1 MTEAS
6 MATRLHM
13 FGKLVPELDNG
24 LKVFQSSEAKFR
36 VLKTVH
42 PVHREVQSPSRPAP
56 DESPRTLFILD
67 SSFNPPSIAH
77 RTLAQSALERTAS
90 DQREKPHR
98 LLLLFAIMNADKAPS
113 PASFE
118 QRLTMMTIFAR
129 DLQNS
134 LQQEPDKY
142 DPVAIDVGVTK
153 LPYYTDKSRAI
164 EKEGQ
169 QWYPD
174 KPHHIHLVGFDTLTR
189 FFGAKYYKDF
199 DPPFAA
205 LNPYFDAG
213 HRLRVTLRPDDD
225 YGTVEE
231 QKAFAKK
238 LENGEM
244 ANDGAKVEWSKQVE
258 LVPPNPKTG
267 VSSTKTRK
275 AAKAQD
281 WEALKQ
287 LCTPTVAEWVRH
299 HELYRD
305 DDRGAKMA

>member
-1 MTEAS
+1 
-6 MATRLHM
+6 MATRLHT
-13 FGKLVPELDNG
+13 FSKLVPELDNG
-24 LKVFQSSEAKFR
+24 LKAFQNSESKFR
-36 VLKTVH
+36 ILKTIH
-42 PVHREVQSPSRPAP
+42 PSYEEAQKPSRPVP
-56 DESPRTLFILD
+56 DESPKTLFILD

-77 RTLAQSALERTAS
+77 RTLAQSALERAAS
-90 DQREKPHR
+90 DQHVKPHR

-129 DLQNS
+129 DLQDS
-134 LQQEPDKY
+134 LQQEPERY

-169 QWYPD
+169 EWYPD
-174 KPHHIHLVGFDTLTR
+174 KPRHIHLVGFDTLTR

-205 LNPYFDAG
+205 LDPYFDAG

-231 QKAFAKK
+231 QKAFVKRLEDGKMAK
-238 LENGEM
+238 
-244 ANDGAKVEWSKQVE
+244 DGAKVEWSKQVE
-258 LVPPNPKTG
+258 LVSPNPKAG
-267 VSSTKTRK
+267 VSSTKIRK

-281 WEALKQ
+281 WATLKQ
-287 LCTPTVAEWVRH
+287 LCTPTIADWVWH
-299 HELYRD
+299 QELYRD